1 MPGTS
6 TPRPRIPETV
16 KVPLYLFAFALPV
29 AVQQPA
35 PLTATDIMARVA
47 AHQDNAEADRA
58 HYIYVQH
65 ARVTSH
71 KGKTVMCEE
80 TTDSRV
86 TPGEKG
92 SHQQL
97 LKLNGRVLQKGT
109 YVTYTDLPKSKDA
122 TDHDLNISIGG
133 DDSDRNLVE
142 GMRNDFTNDERAGGS
157 KDGIQTGL
165 FPLTTRSLKDE
176 DFKLLGRE
184 KMQGRDVYHITFT
197 PKDKSDYGWKGD
209 AYIDTTALQPVLVH
223 TTMSRNIPLA
233 VRMLLGTSV
242 PGLGFSITY
251 APQPDGVWFPSSF
264 GTEFRI
270 KFLFF
275 YSRQVTVYAE
285 NRDFEKTHVTSTIL
299 ETPPAPVEP

>member
-1 MPGTS
+1 M
-6 TPRPRIPETV
+6 
-16 KVPLYLFAFALPV
+16 KAPLYFLAFALPV
-29 AVQQPA
+29 AAQQ
-35 PLTATDIMARVA
+35 PLTAADIMTRVA
-47 AHQDNAEADRA
+47 AHQDSAEAERA
-58 HYIYVQH
+58 HYVYIQH

-71 KGKTVMCEE
+71 KGAKVLCEE

-86 TPGEKG
+86 TPDEKG

-97 LKLNGRVLQKGT
+97 LKLNGRLLQKGK
-109 YVTYTDLPKSKDA
+109 YVTYTALPKSKEA
-122 TDHDLNISIGG
+122 TDGDLNISIGG
-133 DDSDRNLVE
+133 DESDRNLVE
-142 GMRNDFTNDERAGGS
+142 EMRSNFTNNNSQGDS

-165 FPLTTRSLKDE
+165 FPLTTKSLKDE

-184 KMQGRDVYHITFT
+184 RMLNRNVFHITFT
-197 PKDKSDYGWKGD
+197 PKDKSEFGWKGD
-209 AYIDTTALQPVLVH
+209 AYIDATAFQPVLVH

-270 KFLFF
+270 KVLFF
-275 YSRQVTVYAE
+275 YSRQITVYAE

-299 ETPPAPVEP
+299 EMPPTPVPPSQP

>member
-1 MPGTS
+1 
-6 TPRPRIPETV
+6 
-16 KVPLYLFAFALPV
+16 
-29 AVQQPA
+29 
-35 PLTATDIMARVA
+35 MARVA
-47 AHQDNAEADRA
+47 AHQDSAEAERA
-58 HYIYVQH
+58 HYVYIQH

-71 KGKTVMCEE
+71 KGTKVLCEE

-86 TPGEKG
+86 TPNEKG
-92 SHQQL
+92 SQQQL
-97 LKLNGRVLQKGT
+97 LKLNGRVLQNGK
-109 YVTYTDLPKSKDA
+109 YLAYTDLPKPRDPN
-122 TDHDLNISIGG
+122 DHDVNLSIGG

-142 GMRNDFTNDERAGGS
+142 GMRNDFTNDNSGRGS
-157 KDGIQTGL
+157 KDGFQTGL
-165 FPLTTRSLKDE
+165 FPLTTNSLKDE

-184 KMQGRDVYHITFT
+184 RMLNRDVFHITFT

-209 AYIDTTALQPVLVH
+209 AYIDATAFQPVLVH

-233 VRMLLGTSV
+233 VRMLLGTNV

-251 APQPDGVWFPSSF
+251 APQADGVWFPATF

-275 YSRQVTVYAE
+275 YSRQITLYAE

-299 ETPPAPVEP
+299 DNASPDAPIPR

>member
-1 MPGTS
+1 
-6 TPRPRIPETV
+6 V
-16 KVPLYLFAFALPV
+16 KALPYLLVFALPV
-29 AVQQPA
+29 AAQQSA
-35 PLTATDIMARVA
+35 PLTAVDIMARVA
-47 AHQDNAEADRA
+47 VHQDSAEADRA
-58 HYIYVQH
+58 HYVYVQH

-71 KGKTVMCEE
+71 KGTKVLCEE

-86 TPGEKG
+86 TPDEKG

-97 LKLNGRVLQKGT
+97 LKLNGRLLQKGK
-109 YVTYTDLPKSKDA
+109 YITYTALPKSKDA
-122 TDHDLNISIGG
+122 TGDDDLHVSIGG
-133 DDSDRNLVE
+133 DDSDRDLVE
-142 GMRNDFTNDERAGGS
+142 NMRNNFTNDDRTDDS

-165 FPLTTRSLKDE
+165 FPLSTRSLKDE

-184 KMQGRDVYHITFT
+184 RIMNRDVFHIAFT
-197 PKDKSDYGWKGD
+197 PKDKSEFGWKGD
-209 AYIDTTALQPVLVH
+209 AYIDTAAFQPVLVH

-270 KFLFF
+270 KIFFF
-275 YSRQVTVYAE
+275 YSRQITVYAE

-299 ETPPAPVEP
+299 ETPPAPIPPARSDEP